1 MARTLIAIEK
11 KHVIFKN
18 VLHFFFYFFQVDKM
32 LAEDIAKLMTLI
44 PNEELKARQDGTDRI
59 EGGAFDGVLNKDTPF
74 MFKGGEGVNAGVGE
88 QEWVVAKDRYKYDE
102 MFDKLSPV
110 DGKITGAGKFFFFFF
125 LKLENSLPEESVI
138 LQCY

>member
-1 MARTLIAIEK
+1 M
-11 KHVIFKN
+11 
-18 VLHFFFYFFQVDKM
+18 FFQECTTFFLLFFQVDKM

-110 DGKITGAGKFFFFFF
+110 DGKITGAGKKKYLSFFFFF
-125 LKLENSLPEESVI
+125 LFLFFFFQS
-138 LQCY
+138 